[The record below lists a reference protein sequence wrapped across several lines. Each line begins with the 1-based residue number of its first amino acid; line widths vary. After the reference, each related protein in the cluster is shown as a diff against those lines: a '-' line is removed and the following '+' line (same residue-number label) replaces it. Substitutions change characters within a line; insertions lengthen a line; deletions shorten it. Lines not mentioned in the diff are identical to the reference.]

1 MSSSLSIASARQRRA
16 AEAPPP
22 QQRGPGTSINSQ
34 QAFAQQQVN
43 QYPSQGFTQ
52 QQPKMQGNPNQV
64 PAQAPQVPVGKL
76 SIGDAFALVTIR
88 LGRIETIIQKLEAE
102 GVIGP
107 NAQHNSETME
117 HDENM
122 RLVDDTVIRN
132 IVARLGDLE
141 KGQQKIISNVQTKSE
156 TELNGEEISKL
167 VDQQLV
173 DFKEEFVKQVHE
185 ILDNKLSNSH
195 NNLDQKLLEV
205 NNQTNEIKN
214 QVSQQ
219 ISELVSHKLTDVS
232 TQFSQQTNENQ
243 NQVSQQVSELHS
255 RVDHSNQQ
263 VSDVQNI
270 LNDLRIELR
279 DVKEIIGQFTS
290 VSQETSAKVDSILFQ
305 QEYLLKKVD
314 NNEDEAKDQDEDE
327 REDEHEDEAKDNE
340 DHEDEANDE
349 AKNEDEEEKVNET
362 NNEKM

>member
-1 MSSSLSIASARQRRA
+1 MSSSRSIAAARQRRA
-16 AEAPPP
+16 AEGPAPL

-43 QYPSQGFTQ
+43 QYPPQGFSQ
-52 QQPKMQGNPNQV
+52 QQPQMQGNPNQV
-64 PAQAPQVPVGKL
+64 PPQAPQVPVGKL

-219 ISELVSHKLTDVS
+219 
-232 TQFSQQTNENQ
+232 
-243 NQVSQQVSELHS
+243 
-255 RVDHSNQQ
+255 
-263 VSDVQNI
+263 
-270 LNDLRIELR
+270 
-279 DVKEIIGQFTS
+279 
-290 VSQETSAKVDSILFQ
+290 
-305 QEYLLKKVD
+305 
-314 NNEDEAKDQDEDE
+314 
-327 REDEHEDEAKDNE
+327 
-340 DHEDEANDE
+340 
-349 AKNEDEEEKVNET
+349 
-362 NNEKM
+362 